1 MWPPAQ
7 QVEKN
12 YLIKKKKDR
21 KKILNLKAEKYGNKL
36 SSEPRR
42 FYFNIFISCTTDI
55 QWSDVKREACSTA
68 IRSCRDNKTYK

>member
-12 YLIKKKKDR
+12 NLIKKRKTEKK
-21 KKILNLKAEKYGNKL
+21 KEKYGNKL

-42 FYFNIFISCTTDI
+42 FYFNIFISCATDI

-68 IRSCRDNKTYK
+68 IRSRRDNKTYK

>member
-12 YLIKKKKDR
+12 NFIKKRKTE
-21 KKILNLKAEKYGNKL
+21 KKILNLKAEKYGNKQ

-42 FYFNIFISCTTDI
+42 FYFNIFISCATDI

-68 IRSCRDNKTYK
+68 IRSRRDNKTYK